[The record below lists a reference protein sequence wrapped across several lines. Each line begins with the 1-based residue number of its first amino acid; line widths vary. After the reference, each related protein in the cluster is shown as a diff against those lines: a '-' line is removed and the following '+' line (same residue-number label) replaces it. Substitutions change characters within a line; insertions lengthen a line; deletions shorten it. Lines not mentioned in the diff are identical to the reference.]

1 MASNLDGARVAVT
14 GAGGFIGQAVLGAL
28 SREGAVPVPIVGPN
42 VTPIDGGFQ
51 GDLVDPRFVAA
62 SLAGADGVIH
72 LAARSGGV
80 ATQSDKEILQVN
92 RTLTSNVFDGAAITG
107 ATRVFAASSAVV
119 YASSNDPILESD
131 PITPFEESTAYAQSK
146 MMDEED
152 GISRTAQGSLDAVFG
167 RFGNVI
173 GPIPPGVP
181 ARTTVV
187 YDLIRKAMEAR
198 TTGQIEV
205 WGDGTATRS
214 FVHVEDVARAIV
226 HVYGDGESG
235 AAYNIDSGEA
245 ITMKR
250 LASMIRD
257 LIAPEAVLTYDAT
270 KPTGPL
276 YRVLSIDRLAR
287 LGFMNTWSTVRAIES
302 TAKSIGHTQ

>member
-1 MASNLDGARVAVT
+1 MASHLDGARVAVT
-14 GAGGFIGQAVLGAL
+14 GAGGFIGRIVLGEL
-28 SREGAVPVPIVGPN
+28 SRARAFPIPIVGPDA
-42 VTPIDGGFQ
+42 TPMEGAIT
-51 GDLVDPRFVAA
+51 GDLSNPDFINK

-80 ATQSDKEILQVN
+80 ATQSEGEILETN
-92 RTLTSNVFDGAAITG
+92 RTLTSNVFDAATFSG

-119 YASSNDPILESD
+119 YASANDAILESD

-146 MMDEED
+146 LMDEED
-152 GISRTAQGSLDAVFG
+152 GISRTAQGSLDVVFG

-173 GPIPPGVP
+173 GPIPPGAP

-187 YDLIRKAMEAR
+187 YDLIRKAKEAR
-198 TTGQIEV
+198 TTGQMEV

-226 HVYGDGESG
+226 RVYQKGESG

-245 ITMKR
+245 VTMGE

-257 LIAPEAVLTYDAT
+257 LVAPEAEITFDPT

-276 YRVLSIDRLAR
+276 YRVLSIDRLTR
-287 LGFMNTWSTVRAIES
+287 LGFENTWSTAQAIES
-302 TAKSIGHTQ
+302 TARSLGF